1 MPTIT
6 DWLMV
11 IITLVYVIATI
22 FICVANINSSKAA
35 KEQTAEMKKQFL
47 ATNRP
52 NVAAEIVY
60 LKRTFWVLRFVNHG
74 SQTAYNTKII
84 LNKEFIDSVEDSFK
98 KPLQEL
104 ENKVCTIGVNQHYD
118 IFIGANEFRNIE
130 NKKKIIGQI
139 ISHGI
144 DGSIYSDDFEI
155 DTENYVTFFSV
166 NSENEDLIKEL
177 KTHNKELNELNRN
190 LKSKK

>member
-1 MPTIT
+1 MTTIT

-11 IITLVYVIATI
+11 IITFIYVVATI
-22 FICVANINSSKAA
+22 VICIANINAAKAA
-35 KEQTAEMKKQFL
+35 KEQTEEMKRQFL

-84 LNKEFIDSVEDSFK
+84 LSKEFIDSVEDSFK
-98 KPLQEL
+98 QPLQEL

-118 IFIGANEFRNIE
+118 IFIGSNEYRNIK
-130 NKKKIIGQI
+130 NKKKLTGQI
-139 ISHGI
+139 VSRGI
-144 DGSIYSDDFEI
+144 DGSIYSDEFEI
-155 DTENYVTFFSV
+155 DTENYVTFFL
-166 NSENEDLIKEL
+166 LIAKMM
-177 KTHNKELNELNRN
+177 T
-190 LKSKK
+190 